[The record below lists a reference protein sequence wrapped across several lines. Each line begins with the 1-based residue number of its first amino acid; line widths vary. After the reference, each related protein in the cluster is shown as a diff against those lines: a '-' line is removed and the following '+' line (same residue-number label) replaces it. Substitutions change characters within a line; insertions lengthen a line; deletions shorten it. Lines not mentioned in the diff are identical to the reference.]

1 MVSLR
6 PQKWSA
12 VGCRMPRLPV
22 ALVPVFQQFTEG
34 PTLVTQ
40 AIAGLEPGLFSR
52 PGPEGWSVR
61 DVVVHL
67 ADAELIGALR
77 FRMVLASDNPV
88 LPVYDPDTWK
98 KRLHYLW
105 RSPEA
110 SLSLFQQTRF
120 ASAELL
126 RQCSAQDWERLGMH
140 PERGE
145 LTLGALLAT
154 YAEHALE
161 HVAQIGVLRA

>member
-1 MVSLR
+1 M
-6 PQKWSA
+6 P
-12 VGCRMPRLPV
+12 RMPT
-22 ALVPVFQQFTEG
+22 ALEPIFQQFTEG
-34 PTLVTQ
+34 PTHVTR
-40 AIAGLEPGLFSR
+40 AIEGLEPGLLSR
-52 PGPEGWSVR
+52 PGREGWSVR

-77 FRMVLASDNPV
+77 FRMVLAGEKPA

-120 ASAELL
+120 ASAEML
-126 RQCSAQDWERLGMH
+126 RQCSASDWERVGVH

-145 LTLGALLAT
+145 MTLGEILTL
-154 YAEHALE
+154 YAEHAVA
-161 HVAQIGVLRA
+161 HVAQIQALRA

>member
-1 MVSLR
+1 
-6 PQKWSA
+6 
-12 VGCRMPRLPV
+12 MPD
-22 ALVPVFQQFTEG
+22 ALAAVFQQFTEG
-34 PTLVTQ
+34 PTQVTQ
-40 AIAGLEPGLFSR
+40 AIAGLEAGPFSR
-52 PGPEGWSVR
+52 PGAEGWSIR

-77 FRMVLASDNPV
+77 FRLILASENPV
-88 LPVYDPDTWK
+88 LPIYDPDTWK

-120 ASAELL
+120 ASAEML
-126 RQCSAQDWERLGMH
+126 RQCSAQDWERPGVH

-145 LTLGALLAT
+145 VTLGQLLAT
-154 YAEHALE
+154 YAEHAME
-161 HVAQIGVLRA
+161 HVVQISALRG

>member
-1 MVSLR
+1 M
-6 PQKWSA
+6 P
-12 VGCRMPRLPV
+12 RMPA
-22 ALVPVFQQFTEG
+22 ALEPVFQQFTEG
-34 PTLVTQ
+34 PTLVTR
-40 AIAGLEPGLFSR
+40 AIEGLEAGLLNR
-52 PGPEGWSVR
+52 PGREGWSVR

-67 ADAELIGALR
+67 ADAELVGALR
-77 FRMVLASDNPV
+77 FRMILAGEKPA

-120 ASAELL
+120 ASAEML
-126 RQCSAQDWERLGMH
+126 RQCSASDWERVGVH

-145 LTLGALLAT
+145 VTLGELLT
-154 YAEHALE
+154 QYSGHAPE
-161 HVAQIGVLRA
+161 HVAQILVLRA